1 MRSYIAFSEYM
12 LACDA
17 VNAVRSNHSVCFRGR
32 SVHEMKNNAAA
43 FTVLYG
49 LEAFV
54 EVCTFRRHS
63 FDEFIEEVSTMYA
76 LQAALGLRVTD
87 ELAFVFAFALM
98 EEEGISTLSLT
109 QNFLSESA
117 LSITYGYVTYEV
129 IGVRLP

>member
-1 MRSYIAFSEYM
+1 MRGYIAFSEYM

-54 EVCTFRRHS
+54 EVCTFRRHP
-63 FDEFIEEVSTMYA
+63 FDEFIEELSAMYA

-87 ELAFVFAFALM
+87 ELAIVFAFALM
-98 EEEGISTLSLT
+98 KKEGISTLSLERKFSFRECT
-109 QNFLSESA
+109 VNNLR
-117 LSITYGYVTYEV
+117 IRNV
-129 IGVRLP
+129 